1 MAQVTFKKVA
11 RVGIINPT
19 TPIKPM
25 RSGRVSGG
33 TRGVQL
39 QLDLMPEEIRAL
51 AARIGTDRAREVQE
65 LRARGVEGSAP
76 ELCTYDWLESR
87 KLAFDFQSAQ
97 MGGRRVRGGTVVDFI
112 IYGLSGNGVYIW
124 RVQGD
129 YWHSSR
135 ESASNDAE
143 LARRLRRIK
152 IGGEPVAAVVD
163 LWESDIYDRYPV
175 VFKLGVFGVGMRGGG

>member
-1 MAQVTFKKVA
+1 MGRVTVRKVA
-11 RVGIINPT
+11 RVGIINPSR
-19 TPIKPM
+19 PIKPM
-25 RSGRVSGG
+25 RVGRVSGG

-39 QLDLMPEEIRAL
+39 QLDLMPEDMRAA

-65 LRARGVEGSAP
+65 LRDRGIEGSLP
-76 ELCTYDWLESR
+76 ELCTYEWLERR

-112 IYGLSGNGVYIW
+112 IYGLSGNGVYQW

-135 ESASNDAE
+135 ESARNDAE
-143 LARRLRRIK
+143 LARRLRRLK

-163 LWESDIYDRYPV
+163 LWESDIYDRYPR
-175 VFKLGVFGVGMRGGG
+175 VFQLAEFGEGLR

>member
-1 MAQVTFKKVA
+1 MAQVTFRKVA
-11 RVGIINPT
+11 RVGIINPM

-25 RSGRVSGG
+25 RLGRVRGG

-39 QLDLMPEEIRAL
+39 QLDLMPEDMRQA
-51 AARIGTDRAREVQE
+51 AARIGTDRARDVQE
-65 LRARGVEGSAP
+65 LRDRGVEGSLP
-76 ELCTYDWLESR
+76 ELCAYDWLESR

-135 ESASNDAE
+135 ESQSNDAE
-143 LARRLRRIK
+143 LARRLRRLK

-163 LWESDIYDRYPV
+163 LWESYIYDRYPE
-175 VFKLGVFGVGMRGGG
+175 VFQLAEFGVGMRGEG